1 MRSGR
6 LLRGSGALV
15 LLLLV
20 GVACT
25 PRARREEP
33 RAPHGGAAWREGTA
47 SWYGKELAGRKT
59 ANGEIFRPELM
70 TAAHRTLRFGTCV
83 AVENLANGKRVQVRV
98 NDRGPYAKSRIIDVS
113 EEAARRL
120 EFRSKGVARVRLSPC

>member
-1 MRSGR
+1 
-6 LLRGSGALV
+6 
-15 LLLLV
+15 LLV